1 MTYLNCPR
9 CRLTVAA
16 AGIRAYECPRCQT
29 DGERVLLAAKP
40 RRLFQRAGENA
51 QLNTRGASYVSSVS
65 SASSSA
71 STSSASP

>member
-16 AGIRAYECPRCQT
+16 AGIRAYECPRCRS
-29 DGERVLLAAKP
+29 DGEHVLLTAEP
-40 RRLFQRAGENA
+40 RRLFSRAEENGQPA
-51 QLNTRGASYVSSVS
+51 TRGAGYVSSVA

-71 STSSASP
+71 RTSSASP